1 MHSTRM
7 RTAAGL
13 LGAVAIFSLA
23 ASAQALAAP
32 VQTFAASAQALAPP
46 VHAFAP
52 PVHAFAPPVQ
62 AFAVPV
68 HAFAGTDRAP
78 DRKPAFCGTD
88 KASGLAVWAAEKK
101 SCATAV
107 RVAAAYTKVW
117 RGSAGTSVEVRAAG
131 AAWKCRERQGD
142 PNPYQECVDTSDS
155 SRWVRLSS

>member
-23 ASAQALAAP
+23 PPAQALAAP

-46 VHAFAP
+46 AQAL
-52 PVHAFAPPVQ
+52 AAPVQ
-62 AFAVPV
+62 AFAAPS
-68 HAFAGTDRAP
+68 HAFAGP

-117 RGSAGTSVEVRAAG
+117 RGSAGASVEVRAAG